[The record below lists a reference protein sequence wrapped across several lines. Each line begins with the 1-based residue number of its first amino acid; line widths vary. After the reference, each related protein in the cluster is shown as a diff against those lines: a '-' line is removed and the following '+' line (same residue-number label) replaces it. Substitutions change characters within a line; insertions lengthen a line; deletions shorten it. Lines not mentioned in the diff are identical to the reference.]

1 VQFNMTSESQG
12 HAVWWFDLSS
22 Q

>member
-1 VQFNMTSESQG
+1 MTSESQG